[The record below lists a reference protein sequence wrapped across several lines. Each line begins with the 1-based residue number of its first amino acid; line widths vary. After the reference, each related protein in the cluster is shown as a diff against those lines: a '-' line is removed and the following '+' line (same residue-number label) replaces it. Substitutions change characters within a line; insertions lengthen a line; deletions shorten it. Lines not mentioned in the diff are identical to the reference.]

1 MIDAGEIYESLKGR
15 LTTTL
20 RKSLGVTG
28 IKTLKVNRVWADD
41 NLDPQDFQGQLDAK
55 LNMRSWAIPV
65 YADISLVDPAS
76 GKEIDRAKKIRLME
90 IPKITP
96 RQSFIVGGEEFQVA
110 NQLRLKSGVYVKSV
124 PSETSAHFKFPIGY
138 SKRNFSMDYDPAEK
152 KWTAFLDGKTV
163 PLYSY
168 LNALG
173 LTDEEISEK
182 LGQEHL
188 DKMKADADLRKDLAK
203 IRTVVTGEKGLPGE
217 PATNANRIRE
227 VLYALPM
234 GPDVPRLKYG
244 KEYKKFDKGLVLD
257 ALGNLQGVLSG
268 EEEPDIDN
276 SRFKEFRTFDD
287 ILVERIEKTTP
298 LLQGRIKQRM
308 REKTAIRDI
317 IQPDKLSDVVT
328 SFFNRSQLSNYPTQS
343 NPINFL
349 SGHTRTTV
357 FGEGSIG
364 NKRAV
369 TNVERGVD
377 PSMMGT
383 IDPLH
388 SPEGGDIGA
397 VMHITVGAKKG
408 DGVILRTFWDPKT
421 QKHVTLG
428 HPDVYNKRIAFP
440 NEYKREPSGRF
451 VPVDPSIRVMHRGK
465 VLTVSPAE
473 VDLIVERPQDLFD
486 FSTNLVPFVNA
497 MHGGRGLMASKMYDQ
512 AVSVINPE
520 PPLVR
525 SASTPKKAL
534 DETFERIVGGLAAT
548 KSPVDGTVDEVA
560 DRQITVRDGAGKSH
574 KVNLY
579 KDFPLNSRS
588 FITSKS
594 KVGVGDKVKKGDVLA
609 DSNFTKDGD
618 LAIGKNL
625 LMGWVPYRG
634 WSYEDSIVMSESAAK
649 KMTSEHLY
657 KVDHRDSPE
666 GLSGRDRYAAYFPNR
681 FTAEQLAKLDDDG
694 VVKIGTTVR
703 SGDPLVV
710 YLAKKNITP
719 EDVVLGKI
727 SRNLVR
733 PYSDASQ
740 TWEEPF
746 NGVVTHVQR
755 TAGGRA
761 KVLVKTE
768 EPLQTGDKVVS
779 RYAAK
784 GLVSRVV
791 PDEEMPRT
799 KDGRTLELLLNPI
812 GLPSRMNPAQIY
824 EALAGKIAV
833 KTGKPYVVDNFEP
846 GDLRE
851 RIRGDLKKAGLS
863 ETEEVIDPV
872 SGRSLG
878 QVTVGNQFLMK
889 LEHAAKEKFNAR
901 EPSGAYTAD
910 LRPAKSGEG
919 AQAIGHMEQSALLSH
934 GALYNLRDF
943 TNYKAG
949 KNDEFWRALQM
960 NEPLPPPTSTFAFD
974 KFVALLKGA
983 GINVERRG
991 TQFQLKPLT
1000 DDQTEG
1006 MSAGAISSSRM
1017 LLGKNLKPEKG
1028 GLFDEEV
1035 TGGLTGQR
1043 WAHVDLPY
1051 EVPNPVFEPAIRGV
1065 MGLTQREY
1073 DDIIEERVSVDA
1085 FAKPTPKEQGGL
1097 TGPAALRRM
1106 LGQIDIPKA
1115 IQELKRQA
1123 RIAKGSD
1130 LNHFNRAIRFLSNL
1144 RTNQISTDDLFIK
1157 KVPVLPPIYR
1167 PVYPLPD
1174 GTLNVSDVNYL
1185 YRDLV
1190 AIKNQLADLS
1200 KVLPEE
1206 HLREQRAD
1214 LYQAVKAIAG
1224 TGDPVSSEHYRGI
1237 LDIVTGEYPK
1247 GSYFQSRVIRKQQEL
1262 SGRAAISGDPT
1273 LGMDEVG
1280 IPEDMAWVIFK
1291 PFAVRK
1297 MVERGMAPLEAERHI
1312 ADRTMIAKDALG
1324 RAMAERPVIVNRAP
1338 TLHKHGIIALKPTLV
1353 PDKSVHLNQ
1362 MVTVGLGADFDGD
1375 SNFCEL
1381 FIHQNSGASR
1391 VHIAGFPHIAESGI
1405 QKGKN
1410 IEYDV
1415 PPGVLIP
1422 AFDGR
1427 TIRLMPVTKWSIH
1440 PDCGK
1445 WIVKTRRRR
1454 ELIVSQDHSLY
1465 TFNPDTLECEKSRP
1479 TDSVGRCAPIFNGDR
1494 SIDEKPV
1501 VSSIEIV
1508 GDLLWRPS
1516 RRVES
1521 KTPLDA
1527 GFGWLLGAFI
1537 GDGWTSERSNLY
1549 QVILAGAR
1557 EDHPVIQRWA
1567 SELARITDYPIG
1579 TSSHPHTFEGK
1590 GCASAKAVNSC
1601 HGFAAWLRETCGH
1614 LAENK
1619 RLPGFVLGAPLA
1631 FRRGLFCGLMDTDGC
1646 ACWSRGTTTKKSQ
1659 FSLSFTTIS
1668 HDLALGVRGLAMSL
1682 GIQSGLSSYRRRD
1695 KANHIVT
1702 FSSPQVKKAL
1712 PWLRLE
1718 SPQKQ
1723 AALDRLAAT
1732 DIGPNRDD
1740 KVPFPPSVRESV
1752 TRLLGRH
1759 TTATKKF
1766 RRVTERD
1773 KGAQSL
1779 YSEVRRSS
1787 CGYITRFQARAIL
1800 AALPV
1805 EACLELPERWVDWVQ
1820 DESIAWDLIVSAE
1833 DTGEKMVMYDITVPG
1848 AWTFCTADGL
1858 VVQDTVGI
1866 HVPVT
1871 DEAVREAQE
1880 MMPSTMPLSTS
1891 EKVLTVPRHE
1901 SLVGLYRLTSAGKK
1915 TSKTYVSEIEAVMA
1929 FHKGEISETDV
1940 VQVGGVETTVGRVL
1954 VNKTLPEKLRR
1965 PDLVIDSKKASEIV
1979 GAIARE
1985 NPRALAPVVDTLKD
1999 VGNEYAFLSGLSVG
2013 IDDLHIPKAR
2023 VDEVM
2028 SKYDSQAAEA
2038 TRTTKNRKELDRKV
2052 VQIYSKAYDDLKVLT
2067 SKDFA
2072 DRNTSL
2078 GQMVTSGGRG
2088 NIDQAA
2094 QMLTAPVL
2102 VEDVRGK
2109 IHPYPIRTGYAH
2121 GMTPPDFW
2129 VANYGSRK
2137 GAVETKLSTAE
2148 PGALTKSM
2156 VQTSIENRIA
2166 PGAPPAEERGLEF
2179 SVDDRE
2185 SIGRYVMA
2193 EYPGLARR
2201 GDLFDAQLRNRLKA
2215 AGKKTV
2221 ELGSPLMSTHPQGTY
2236 LWSYGLDERGRQPR
2250 PGAFIGVTA
2259 AQAIGEPMTQLILG
2273 SKHVQGL
2280 AGQARTAGSGEAAV
2294 ATMTG
2299 FQKLKT
2305 LLEMPEKVDQKALVA
2320 REGGIVESV
2329 QKAPGGWDVRLDG
2342 KTHFTAFEPTV
2353 KAGARV
2359 NPGDRLS
2366 QGLVDP
2372 RDLLE
2377 TKGIDHTRKYLVDE
2391 IFGIFGG
2398 KVRKKH
2404 IETVVRSVT
2413 DTALVTDSGQRT
2425 DFVEGD
2431 IVPINVVRAEN
2442 RKGAVPVSLDLAR
2455 NAMLMEEVDRLGG
2468 AEKILTD
2475 EDIATLKEMGR
2486 DQVIANPNPVKFRP
2500 ILKGVELT
2508 PMARKDWIAGLS
2520 YRRLKDVITKGVAE
2534 GWKSDLKGWNPIPGL
2549 AYGAAIEEPKK
2560 TSA

>member
-1375 SNFCEL
+1375 
-1381 FIHQNSGASR
+1381 
-1391 VHIAGFPHIAESGI
+1391 
-1405 QKGKN
+1405 
-1410 IEYDV
+1410 
-1415 PPGVLIP
+1415 
-1422 AFDGR
+1422 
-1427 TIRLMPVTKWSIH
+1427 
-1440 PDCGK
+1440 
-1445 WIVKTRRRR
+1445 
-1454 ELIVSQDHSLY
+1454 
-1465 TFNPDTLECEKSRP
+1465 
-1479 TDSVGRCAPIFNGDR
+1479 
-1494 SIDEKPV
+1494 
-1501 VSSIEIV
+1501 
-1508 GDLLWRPS
+1508 
-1516 RRVES
+1516 
-1521 KTPLDA
+1521 
-1527 GFGWLLGAFI
+1527 
-1537 GDGWTSERSNLY
+1537 
-1549 QVILAGAR
+1549 
-1557 EDHPVIQRWA
+1557 
-1567 SELARITDYPIG
+1567 
-1579 TSSHPHTFEGK
+1579 
-1590 GCASAKAVNSC
+1590 
-1601 HGFAAWLRETCGH
+1601 
-1614 LAENK
+1614 
-1619 RLPGFVLGAPLA
+1619 
-1631 FRRGLFCGLMDTDGC
+1631 
-1646 ACWSRGTTTKKSQ
+1646 
-1659 FSLSFTTIS
+1659 
-1668 HDLALGVRGLAMSL
+1668 
-1682 GIQSGLSSYRRRD
+1682 
-1695 KANHIVT
+1695 
-1702 FSSPQVKKAL
+1702 
-1712 PWLRLE
+1712 
-1718 SPQKQ
+1718 
-1723 AALDRLAAT
+1723 
-1732 DIGPNRDD
+1732 
-1740 KVPFPPSVRESV
+1740 
-1752 TRLLGRH
+1752 
-1759 TTATKKF
+1759 
-1766 RRVTERD
+1766 
-1773 KGAQSL
+1773 
-1779 YSEVRRSS
+1779 
-1787 CGYITRFQARAIL
+1787 
-1800 AALPV
+1800 
-1805 EACLELPERWVDWVQ
+1805 
-1820 DESIAWDLIVSAE
+1820 
-1833 DTGEKMVMYDITVPG
+1833 
-1848 AWTFCTADGL
+1848 
-1858 VVQDTVGI
+1858 TVGI

-2052 VQIYSKAYDDLKVLT
+2052 VQIYSKAYGDLKVLT

-2166 PGAPPAEERGLEF
+2166 PGAPPSEERGLEF